1 MKIKSFYDL
10 EEFNLIDNYDE
21 NNRDIRLYEFKNVKL
36 DGLSFYYPNV
46 LLKQSSD
53 DFYILPLKE
62 MTMSLNKKTYYEEN
76 GMLFDNNNEN
86 YNIIN
91 IKEPVYYFIYN
102 TENYFHF
109 IYDTLPYLYL
119 FLKIRKDNPNLKLLM
134 NFNSKKNNNFFP
146 FIIEALEVLN
156 INRDDIIVHNKSYI
170 YDKIY
175 LSSSLTHNGLS
186 NNPPRKEIFEIYNLM
201 IKNAKEK
208 SNNLNN
214 PKIDKIY
221 ISRRTWLNKSNLANI
236 GTNYTTRRK
245 LMNEDELVLKL
256 QNNDYIE
263 IFGENYSF
271 IEKIL
276 LFNNAKEIIGS
287 IGGTIVNCVF
297 CNIDCKIICLVSPD
311 FLRVNGRIKYSL
323 INKKI
328 NYFEDTYLDYKNDL
342 IPINTRIKIKVGNS
356 ISFSPN
362 LQSKIDIGEIE
373 KYEGNDRYL
382 IKLSDGRNIG
392 WDNDKKYN
400 NIILNKNDF
409 DILDYGLNSPWYVN
423 LNNLLI

>member
-1 MKIKSFYDL
+1 MKITSFYDL
-10 EEFNLIDNYDE
+10 EEFDLIDDYDK
-21 NNRDIRLYEFKNVKL
+21 NNRDIRLYELKNVIL
-36 DGLSFYYPNV
+36 DGISFYYPNV

-53 DFYILPLKE
+53 NFYILPLKE
-62 MTMSLNKKTYYEEN
+62 MTMSLNKKSYYEEN
-76 GMLFDNNNEN
+76 GMFFDS
-86 YNIIN
+86 NIKNSNVIN
-91 IKEPVYYFIYN
+91 IQDPVYYFIYN

-119 FLKIRKDNPNLKLLM
+119 FLKIRKENPKLKLLM
-134 NFNSKKNNNFFP
+134 NFNSEKSNNFLP

-208 SNNLNN
+208 SKNLNN
-214 PKIDKIY
+214 LKIDKIY
-221 ISRRTWLNKSNLANI
+221 ISRRTWLNKSNLSNI

-245 LMNEDELVLKL
+245 LMNEDDLVLKL
-256 QNNDYIE
+256 QNNNYIE

-328 NYFEDTYLDYKNDL
+328 NYFEDTYLDCDNNL
-342 IPINTRIKIKVGNS
+342 IPLNTRVKIKVINS
-356 ISFSPN
+356 KSVSDNFQFN
-362 LQSKIDIGEIE
+362 NNIGEIE
-373 KYEGNDRYL
+373 NYEGNDRYL

-392 WDNDKKYN
+392 WDNDKKYKK
-400 NIILNKNDF
+400 IILNKNEF
-409 DILDYGLNSPWYVN
+409 DILDYGLNSPWYIN